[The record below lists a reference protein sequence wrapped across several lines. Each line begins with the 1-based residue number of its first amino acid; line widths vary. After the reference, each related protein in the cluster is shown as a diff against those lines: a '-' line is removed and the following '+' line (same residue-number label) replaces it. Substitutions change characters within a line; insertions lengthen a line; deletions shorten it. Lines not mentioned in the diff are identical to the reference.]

1 MWKSTTAS
9 IAAAFGWMAA
19 SWNCSS
25 TAPQKARE
33 LLDSFCGDPTTTE
46 TPRKCPICDKKM
58 AKILVGPSETPVRI
72 DRCRRSH
79 GLWFDRGELEDILRR
94 GKFDEESRVLR
105 LLADMFGRDPG
116 TAGTESQS

>member
-1 MWKSTTAS
+1 
-9 IAAAFGWMAA
+9 
-19 SWNCSS
+19 
-25 TAPQKARE
+25 
-33 LLDSFCGDPTTTE
+33 
-46 TPRKCPICDKKM
+46 M